1 MWDWIALAGGIL
13 LLYFGAEWLV
23 KGAAGLGRAFG
34 VRPIVV
40 GLTVI
45 AYGTSMPE
53 LVVSGIA
60 AVNGMPGIALGN
72 VIGSNIAN
80 LGLILGVT
88 AAISPLVIDGQL
100 IRRELPVMLI
110 TTLLIPLLV
119 ADGAVERW
127 EALLLV
133 AGAVAFTYITARF
146 SRPDTERFAQ
156 LEADA
161 EAVGAPRV
169 TGKGRLAVI
178 AFVGLVLLIAGGHF
192 FVTGASAIAMAFGIS
207 ERIVGLTVA
216 AIGTSAPELAA
227 SVVAALRGHASMAV
241 GNVIG
246 SNIFNVVF
254 VLGGVGV
261 LRPIKGAV
269 ENFGFD
275 VAVLVGITL
284 LAMLF
289 LRGARTMVRWE
300 GVALLI
306 AYAAYLL
313 ALVVM

>member
-60 AVNGMPGIALGN
+60 AVHGMPAIALGN

-80 LGLILGVT
+80 LGLILGIT
-88 AAISPLVIDGQL
+88 AAISPLAVEGTL
-100 IRRELPVMLI
+100 IRRELPVMLA

-119 ADGAVERW
+119 ADGTVERW
-127 EALLLV
+127 EALLLLS
-133 AGAVAFTYITARF
+133 GAVAFTWVTARF
-146 SRPDTERFAQ
+146 ARPDAERAAH
-156 LEADA
+156 LEADV
-161 EAVGAPRV
+161 EAVGAPHAE
-169 TGKGRLAVI
+169 GKVRLSII
-178 AFVGLVLLIAGGHF
+178 ALIGLILLIAGGQL
-192 FVTGASAIAMAFGIS
+192 FVTGASGIAIAMGIS
-207 ERIVGLTVA
+207 QRVVGLTVA

-227 SVVAALRGHASMAV
+227 SIVAALRGHASMAV

-254 VLGGVGV
+254 VLGGVGMI
-261 LRPIKGAV
+261 RPIKGSV
-269 ENFGFD
+269 ETFGFD
-275 VAVLVGITL
+275 VFVLAGITL
-284 LAMLF
+284 LAMAF
-289 LRGARTMVRWE
+289 LRGARIMVRWE
-300 GVALLI
+300 GAALLI
-306 AYAAYLL
+306 CYAAYLT